1 MMNETVAAIGF
12 PVALAIIMFGLGLGL
27 VLEDFRRVVVYPKA
41 AVIALSCQVFLLPTA
56 CFGLVLLFD
65 LPPALAVGM
74 MLVAASPGGTTAN
87 VYSHLFGGDV
97 ALNVSLTAVNSV
109 ISAVTFP
116 VVANLAIAYFLGSG
130 DTVVGLRFQET
141 AQIFAIVL
149 PPVALGMLIK
159 ARFGGIADSMNKPVK
174 ILSVV
179 ILATI
184 IVLAIVQQR
193 DVIIDQLRS
202 AGAVTLAFSI
212 LSLATGYWVPRFF
225 GVTGRQA
232 LASCMEIGV
241 HNVAIPLAVA
251 LSPALLNSAEMA
263 IPAAVYGALMH
274 PAAIIAGLIARR
286 MTDGPL

>member
-1 MMNETVAAIGF
+1 MNETVAAIGF

-27 VLEDFRRVVVYPKA
+27 VAEDFRRVLVYPKA
-41 AVIALSCQVFLLPTA
+41 AVIALSCQVLLLPTA

-87 VYSHLFGGDV
+87 LYSHLFGGDV

-116 VVANLAIAYFLGSG
+116 VVANLAVAYFLGG
-130 DTVVGLRFQET
+130 GNTVGLRFQET
-141 AQIFAIVL
+141 AQIFAVVL
-149 PPVALGMLIK
+149 LPAALGMLIK
-159 ARFGGIADSMNKPVK
+159 ARFGGIADSMSKPMK

-179 ILATI
+179 ILAAI
-184 IVLAIVQQR
+184 IVGAIAQQR
-193 DVIIDQLRS
+193 DVFLDQVRS
-202 AGAVTLAFSI
+202 AGAVTLAFSV
-212 LSLATGYWVPRFF
+212 LSLATGYWLPRLF

-251 LSPALLNSAEMA
+251 LSPALLNSPEMA

-274 PAAIIAGLIARR
+274 PAAIAAGLIAQR
-286 MTDGPL
+286 TTGGAF